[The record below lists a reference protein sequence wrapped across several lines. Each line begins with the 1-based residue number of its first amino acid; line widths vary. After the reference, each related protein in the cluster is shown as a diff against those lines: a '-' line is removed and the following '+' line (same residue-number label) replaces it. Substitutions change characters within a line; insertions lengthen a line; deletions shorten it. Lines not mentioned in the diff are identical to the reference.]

1 MLTLTIS
8 RLTSLTSDVPH
19 GDTSPGRCLFSSAPS
34 SPRPCITQS
43 PSTLS
48 CVTQIFIETHLNVP
62 VQTGLGSVFYTKI
75 IIKKIKINKKFL
87 LCMSFF
93 PIYLL
98 IN

>member
-48 CVTQIFIETHLNVP
+48 CVNQIFERSSLDWFRECVLYKNN
-62 VQTGLGSVFYTKI
+62 Y
-75 IIKKIKINKKFL
+75 KKN
-87 LCMSFF
+87 
-93 PIYLL
+93 
-98 IN
+98 